1 MGAKKTS
8 FDRIKE
14 HLDTKGSAAPIADDL
29 VRDLEMLV
37 RRCDEVR
44 SLSREYG
51 AIELSPYMVSLLH
64 VSSGLPR
71 EEVRANSAAVA
82 TV

>member
-8 FDRIKE
+8 FDRIKA
-14 HLDTKGSAAPIADDL
+14 HLDTKGCAAPIADDL
-29 VRDLEMLV
+29 ARDLEMVV

-71 EEVRANSAAVA
+71 EEVRAHSAAVA